1 MSDTIAEPELH
12 KTGEPAYRIVQ
23 HTDAFDIRAYEPYL
37 VAEVTLP
44 GPADDASRAGGDV
57 PQARSG

>member
-1 MSDTIAEPELH
+1 MTHTIAEPKLH
-12 KTGEPAYRIVQ
+12 ESGEPAYRIVQ